1 MILLDTHPLIWF
13 TQGDKFLGSKARQII
28 QDAIDSDEALVSPI
42 TFWET
47 AMLARKGRLSLGRSV
62 QDWAQAILGTGVKAA
77 EITPHIA
84 MSAGDLPSDIH
95 GDPADRLIIA
105 TARAFGCPLVT
116 ADRQILAY
124 AAKGHLAVIDARR

>member
-13 TQGDKFLGSKARQII
+13 TQGDEALGSDARRIV

-47 AMLARKGRLSLGRSV
+47 AMLARKGRLGLGRSV
-62 QDWAQAILGTGVKAA
+62 QDWAHAILGNGVKAA

-84 MSAGDLPSDIH
+84 MSAGDLPADIH

-105 TARAFGCPLVT
+105 TARAFGCPLMT
-116 ADRQILAY
+116 ADRQILSY
-124 AAKGHLAVIDARR
+124 ASKGHVAAIDARR